1 MILQNP
7 CRRIDS
13 RILNILSPWNI
24 YQVCFCVQDFIR
36 IVRLHLA
43 AASMTGLKVDINDAQ
58 VPYSTVVEE
67 PMNILPLSTT
77 KTTLDIKFNINMRYN
92 EYKGSY
98 NVGQIYFVDLMLH
111 FLENCSIT

>member
-24 YQVCFCVQDFIR
+24 YQICFCVKDFIR

-43 AASMTGLKVDINDAQ
+43 AASMTGLKVIINDAQ

-67 PMNILPLSTT
+67 PMDILPLPTT
-77 KTTLDIKFNINMRYN
+77 KTTLDTKFNINMRYN
-92 EYKGSY
+92 ERSY

-111 FLENCSIT
+111 FLENCSII